1 MSVGGP
7 GRPRR
12 RILALALAV
21 LVLAL
26 ASCRDG
32 RARAAAEGSG
42 VPVPSETLLETRR
55 YRFGVDDRAPL
66 LSGWSG
72 QHEWSS
78 RTKRHFVWATA
89 EEARFEL
96 TILRVEDKQGI
107 VALRTAPTKEPQEVE
122 VRVNGLEVA
131 RLHPITHFRE
141 YRIEIPAETLRIG
154 RNELSFRH
162 SSLRASRD
170 PRRDP
175 RRFAV
180 AYSEI
185 LLGPECLPL
194 RPKGPPEPPG
204 VVSEPDGSW
213 TITGPAA
220 LDWSRPPSGGASVRA
235 RLALGDEGEAAEAT
249 LSLRHG
255 EAWLDLDSIELTPS
269 WIGRTS
275 EATIEGVIPE
285 ASEPTTIRLLVQPPS
300 CTTLR
305 TTVRLDELAIRSAE
319 ESLQSESAR

>member
-1 MSVGGP
+1 MRAGGT
-7 GRPRR
+7 GRRRR
-12 RILALALAV
+12 RILAPVLTA

-32 RARAAAEGSG
+32 DGRAATGSI
-42 VPVPSETLLETRR
+42 VPPPSETWLETRR

-89 EEARFEL
+89 EEARFAL

-107 VALRTAPTKEPQEVE
+107 VALRAAPTKVPQEVE
-122 VRVNGLEVA
+122 VRVNGHEIA
-131 RLHPITHFRE
+131 RLRPITHFRE
-141 YRIEIPAETLRIG
+141 FRLEIPAEALRIG
-154 RNELSFRH
+154 SNELSFRH
-162 SSLRASRD
+162 SILQASRD

-175 RRFAV
+175 RRFAA

-185 LLGPECLPL
+185 LLGPDCLPL
-194 RPKGPPEPPG
+194 RPKGPPEPPS
-204 VVSEPDGSW
+204 VASEPDGSW

-220 LDWSRPPSGGASVRA
+220 LHWSHPATGGASVRA
-235 RLALGDEGEAAEAT
+235 RVALGGDGEDAEAM
-249 LSLRHG
+249 LSLRRG
-255 EAWLDLDSIELTPS
+255 EQWLDLGSADLSSS

-285 ASEPTTIRLLVQPPS
+285 ASEPTTIRLLVRPPS

-305 TTVRLDELAIRSAE
+305 TTVRLRELATRPAE
-319 ESLQSESAR
+319 ESLQSESAG